1 MKKYKE
7 IFLLKKMLKKE
18 NIPFIFRNIF
28 DGFQI
33 CYPDIKNKECSVI
46 EHIGSYGHEQDLL
59 EIMGLLTDGETDDD
73 VLGYLNAENVFERI
87 RKHYRG
93 EWKNDNH
100 RQ

>member
-7 IFLLKKMLKKE
+7 IFLLKEMLEKE

-59 EIMGLLTDGETDDD
+59 EIMGLLTDGETDDNYGKLAYEYAD
-73 VLGYLNAENVFERI
+73 VMLEA
-87 RKHYRG
+87 RG
-93 EWKNDNH
+93 DK
-100 RQ
+100 